1 MNNDIRW
8 KQRFQNFEKA
18 YEMFQRRIDEY
29 EKNRTLEA
37 YQMALIQAYEI
48 IIELAWKLIKD
59 YLEDG
64 GTKVNTPK
72 HVIRQAFQFEIIA
85 HGEDWMEALALRNL
99 TSHTYNED
107 VSNKVLNFITEKFYR
122 IVRDLYFDL
131 KQEL

>member
-72 HVIRQAFQFEIIA
+72 QVIRQAFQFEIIA

>member
-72 HVIRQAFQFEIIA
+72 QVIRQAFQFEIIA

-107 VSNKVLNFITEKFYR
+107 VSNKVLNFVTEKFYR